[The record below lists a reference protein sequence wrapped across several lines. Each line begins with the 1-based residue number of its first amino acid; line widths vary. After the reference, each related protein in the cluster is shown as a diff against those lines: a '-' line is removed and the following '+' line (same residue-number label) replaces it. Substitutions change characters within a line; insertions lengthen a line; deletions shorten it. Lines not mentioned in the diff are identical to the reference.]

1 MLFTNRPTPNAIA
14 EQGPEV
20 DFDSLLSEMNHI
32 EGKSLYQQSVTVVV

>member
-20 DFDSLLSEMNHI
+20 DFDLLLSEMNHI
-32 EGKSLYQQSVTVVV
+32 EGNPSINSLLQL